1 MKRSFFVVALL
12 CVLLGKARAQSPA
25 ELDNLVQAAFS
36 NFPKL
41 KEAERLIQSGEMQVD
56 IARTALLPFVNGNA
70 SYTYVTPVA
79 QAALPT
85 PDGPKTLQFIPHNN
99 YNFNV
104 SAGYA
109 LYDFGKTDLSIRQ
122 AQENVLTQRHSLELT
137 KQNLA
142 YQIAQLYYSVGFL
155 QNSIQVQDDVIAIS
169 SKLIQQIADRYQNG
183 DALEFDIVTQKVRLE
198 TARTRKI
205 DFENQVE
212 KQKIMLAYL
221 TGVARENLAIEEFSA
236 PETPGSLAPI
246 GGLMTQAEGQNKE
259 LLLAQDRIRSADTEI
274 EIARKAHL
282 PTLLLNASAG
292 VKNGYVPDINILRPN
307 TSAGVAVTIPLYA
320 GKRYDLQRK
329 AAVIS
334 RQASDYNLEAVS
346 ANLRKDMETVLA
358 DRRSNEARLQSLQA
372 QLIQADRA
380 LAIAENRLANGT
392 ITAVELESAQTGI
405 EEARLGQVNLQYQIF
420 MNGLELQRLAG
431 VEFWK

>member
-1 MKRSFFVVALL
+1 MKSFIKILAVIGLFAN
-12 CVLLGKARAQSPA
+12 CSYAQSPD
-25 ELDNLVQAAFS
+25 ELDNLVQASFS

-41 KEAERLIQSGEMQVD
+41 KEAERLIQTGEMRVD
-56 IARTALLPFVNGNA
+56 IAKTALLPFVNGNA

-122 AQENVLTQRHSLELT
+122 ARENVLTQRHSLELT

-142 YQIAQLYYSVGFL
+142 YQIAQLYYGIGFL
-155 QNSIQVQDDVIAIS
+155 QRSIQVQDDVIATS
-169 SKLIQQIADRYQNG
+169 AKLIQQIAVRYQNG
-183 DALEFDIVTQKVRLE
+183 DALEFDIVSQKVRLE
-198 TARTRKI
+198 TAKTRKI

-221 TGVARENLAIEEFSA
+221 TGIPREDLTIAQFNA
-236 PETPGSLAPI
+236 PENTAAPTPI
-246 GGLMTQAEGQNKE
+246 GGLMTEAEGQNKD
-259 LLLAQDRIRSADTEI
+259 LLLAQDRIRSSETEI

-292 VKNGYVPDINILRPN
+292 VKNGYVPDISILRPN
-307 TSAGVAVTIPLYA
+307 TSAGIAVSIPIYA

-329 AAVIS
+329 AAEIS
-334 RQASDYNLEAVS
+334 RQASDYNMEAVN

-380 LAIAENRLANGT
+380 LAIAENRLTNGT

-420 MNGLELQRLAG
+420 MNGLELQRLGG

>member
-1 MKRSFFVVALL
+1 MKNSIFVIM
-12 CVLLGKARAQSPA
+12 LLGLFAGRVNAQSPD
-25 ELDNLVQAAFS
+25 ELDNLVQASFS

-41 KEAERLIQSGEMQVD
+41 KEAERLIQSGEMRVD
-56 IARTALLPFVNGNA
+56 IAKTALLPFVNGNV
-70 SYTYVTPVA
+70 SYTYLTPVA
-79 QAALPT
+79 QATLPT
-85 PDGPKTLQFIPHNN
+85 ADGPRNLQFLPHNN

-122 AQENVLTQRHSLELT
+122 ARENVLTQRHTLELT

-142 YQIAQLYYSVGFL
+142 YQIAQLYYGIGFL
-155 QNSIQVQDDVIAIS
+155 QKSIQVQDDVIATS
-169 SKLIQQIADRYQNG
+169 AKLIQQTAVRFQNG
-183 DALEFDIVTQKVRLE
+183 DALEFDIVSQKVRLE
-198 TARTRKI
+198 TAKTRKI

-212 KQKIMLAYL
+212 KQKIMLSYL
-221 TGVARENLAIEEFSA
+221 TGILREDLMIAEFNA
-236 PETPGSLAPI
+236 PETTATPTPI
-246 GGLMTQAEGQNKE
+246 GGLMTQAEGQNKD
-259 LLLAQDRIRSADTEI
+259 LLLAQDRIRSSDTEI

-292 VKNGYVPDINILRPN
+292 LKNGYVPDISLLRPN
-307 TSAGVAVTIPLYA
+307 TAAGIAVTIPLYA

-329 AAVIS
+329 AAEIS
-334 RQASDYNLEAVS
+334 RQASDFNLEAVS

-372 QLIQADRA
+372 QLTQADRA

-420 MNGLELQRLAG
+420 MNGLEIQRLGG

>member
-1 MKRSFFVVALL
+1 MKRSFFVIALL
-12 CVLLGKARAQSPA
+12 SVLLGKAHAQSPA
-25 ELDNLVQAAFS
+25 ELDNLVQASFQ

-41 KEAERLIQSGEMQVD
+41 KEAERLIQSGEMRVD
-56 IARTALLPFVNGNA
+56 IAKTALLPFVNGNL
-70 SYTYVTPVA
+70 SYTYLTPVA

-122 AQENVLTQRHSLELT
+122 ARENVLTQRHSLELT

-142 YQIAQLYYSVGFL
+142 YQVAQLYYSIGFL
-155 QNSIQVQDDVIAIS
+155 QKSIQVQDDVIATS
-169 SKLIQQIADRYQNG
+169 AKLIEQIAVRYQNG
-183 DALEFDIVTQKVRLE
+183 DALEFDIVTQKVRFE
-198 TARTRKI
+198 TAKTRKI
-205 DFENQVE
+205 DFENQIE
-212 KQKIMLAYL
+212 KQRIMLAYL
-221 TGVARENLAIEEFSA
+221 TGIPREDLTIAEFST
-236 PETPGSLAPI
+236 PETTTMPAPVGS
-246 GGLMTQAEGQNKE
+246 LMTQAEGQNKE
-259 LLLAQDRIRSADTEI
+259 LLLAQDRIRSAETEI
-274 EIARKAHL
+274 AIAQKAHL

-292 VKNGYVPDINILRPN
+292 VKNGYVPDISILRPN
-307 TSAGVAVTIPLYA
+307 TAAGIAVTIPLYA

-329 AAVIS
+329 AAEIS

-346 ANLRKDMETVLA
+346 ANLRKDMESVLA

-372 QLIQADRA
+372 QLTQADRA

>member
-1 MKRSFFVVALL
+1 MKNSFFAII
-12 CVLLGKARAQSPA
+12 LLGLLVGKANAQNPA
-25 ELDNLVQAAFS
+25 ELDALVQASFQ

-41 KEAERLIQSGEMQVD
+41 KEAERLIQSGEMRVD
-56 IARTALLPFVNGNA
+56 IAKTALLPFVNGNL
-70 SYTYVTPVA
+70 SYTYLTPVA

-109 LYDFGKTDLSIRQ
+109 LYDFGKTDLNIRQ
-122 AQENVLTQRHSLELT
+122 ARENVLTQRHNLELT

-142 YQIAQLYYSVGFL
+142 YQVAQLYYSIGFL
-155 QNSIQVQDDVIAIS
+155 QKSIQVQDDVIGIS
-169 SKLIQQIADRYQNG
+169 DKLIQQIAVRYQNG

-221 TGVARENLAIEEFSA
+221 TGVPREELTIAEFSA
-236 PETPGSLAPI
+236 PETTATATPI
-246 GGLMTQAEGQNKE
+246 GGLMTQAEGQNKDI
-259 LLLAQDRIRSADTEI
+259 LLAQDRIRSAETEI

-292 VKNGYVPDINILRPN
+292 IKNGYVPDISILRPN
-307 TSAGVAVTIPLYA
+307 TAAGIAVTIPLYA

-329 AAVIS
+329 AAEIS
-334 RQASDYNLEAVS
+334 RQASDYNLESAN
-346 ANLRKDMETVLA
+346 ANLRKDIETVLA
-358 DRRSNEARLQSLQA
+358 DRRSNEARLQSMQA
-372 QLIQADRA
+372 QLTQADRA

-420 MNGLELQRLAG
+420 INGLELQRLGG